1 MTDDC
6 ICEIDKIGS
15 GARADRLD
23 KRPEGVD
30 AELVR
35 EEEACGADRLAML
48 CAFRLSSE
56 SKVYSPYCR

>member
-1 MTDDC
+1 MTDDF
-6 ICEIDKIGS
+6 ICEIDEIGS

-35 EEEACGADRLAML
+35 EEEA
-48 CAFRLSSE
+48 
-56 SKVYSPYCR
+56 